1 MNKENI
7 LRFLKDHVGI
17 LLMNFVLFIV
27 LFFLIPLLFNLV
39 NPYIWRAIFLLV
51 IIVTTILFYMFNKV
65 KYEHVL
71 YSLPILFILNLIII
85 KYCTIRDLYG
95 ITSHGSL
102 DKAPAIIDALLV
114 DMVIVFI
121 EYITLFITR
130 LIKNKVNKNKK
141 VVNTKEEKIE
151 KKEEVK
157 PEPKKSTKKSTTK
170 KTTTKKSK

>member
-7 LRFLKDHVGI
+7 LRFLKEHVGI
-17 LLMNFVLFIV
+17 LIMNLIIFVI
-27 LFFLIPLLFNLV
+27 LFFLIPLLFNVV
-39 NPYIWRAIFLLV
+39 NPYIWRVLFLLV
-51 IIVTTILFYMFNKV
+51 IIVTTSLFYIFNKI

-95 ITSHGSL
+95 ITAHGNL

-114 DMVIVFI
+114 DIVIVFI

-130 LIKNKVNKNKK
+130 LINNVINKNKK
-141 VVNTKEEKIE
+141 IVNTKEEKIE
-151 KKEEVK
+151 KKEDN
-157 PEPKKSTKKSTTK
+157 KKEEKQVVK
-170 KTTTKKSK
+170 KTTSKKTITKKSK